1 MRRVLG
7 RSFSLL
13 LVVLLATLLDARAG
27 EATSPG
33 DPALGKARFE
43 QYCAVCHGHHA
54 QGDGPMAK
62 ATTPPAPSLV
72 SPEVRKRSDQDLVR
86 AMADGMGV
94 TMPAWRGILSD
105 QDLLDVAA
113 YLRSLGELTH
123 LP

>member
-1 MRRVLG
+1 
-7 RSFSLL
+7 
-13 LVVLLATLLDARAG
+13 
-27 EATSPG
+27 
-33 DPALGKARFE
+33 
-43 QYCAVCHGHHA
+43 
-54 QGDGPMAK
+54 MAK